1 LGWVGLGTSQ
11 ADAIAQAANES
22 SNVGSFN
29 DRAAVLKMLTHL
41 YLVNRQGSQSLWV
54 YAPPKAYAKWV
65 FEELKGSP
73 KSVKSKLGR
82 STEVYSEGERK
93 IMGTS
98 LSVAH
103 KWASDASV
111 KLGSTNKDTLF
122 LIQDWFGDGITTDT
136 EI

>member
-1 LGWVGLGTSQ
+1 MG
-11 ADAIAQAANES
+11 
-22 SNVGSFN
+22 
-29 DRAAVLKMLTHL
+29 
-41 YLVNRQGSQSLWV
+41 
-54 YAPPKAYAKWV
+54 

-122 LIQDWFGDGITTDT
+122 FKSRTGLVTVLRQIQRLKMLPRNFSRVSI
-136 EI
+136 ELPSAVLQIN